1 MPSIESSAEKLRR
14 QIVKSLMDVIM
25 LAELQ
30 NGKMSGYDLISV
42 IHDKFRI
49 LLSAG
54 TVYSHLYALERD
66 GLIDVSSDNKK
77 RIYEMTEK
85 GNQVLKQMSPKNND
99 IIDTL
104 RKDLTL

>member
-1 MPSIESSAEKLRR
+1 MPTPESSVEKLRR
-14 QIVKSLMDVIM
+14 QIVKSLMDVIV

-30 NGKMSGYDLISV
+30 NGKMSGYDLISI

-66 GLIDVSSDNKK
+66 GLIEVNSDDKK
-77 RIYEMTEK
+77 IIYGMTEK
-85 GNQVLKQMSPKNND
+85 GDQVLKQISPTNN

-104 RKDLTL
+104 RTDLNL

>member
-66 GLIDVSSDNKK
+66 GLIDVSSDDKK

>member
-1 MPSIESSAEKLRR
+1 MSAKESSVEKLRR
-14 QIVKSLMDVIM
+14 QIVKSLMDVIV

-30 NGKMSGYDLISV
+30 NGKMSGYDLISI

-66 GLIDVSSDNKK
+66 GLIEVRSEDKK
-77 RIYEMTEK
+77 RVYEITEK
-85 GNQVLKQMSPKNND
+85 GDQVFKQISPTNNN

-104 RKDLTL
+104 RTDLNL